1 MDNITTTMISLDQK
15 VLIKARLEVS
25 VTTLMVVDTVVLDRS
40 SSNDPLFQL
49 DW

>member
-15 VLIKARLEVS
+15 VLIKVLLEVS
-25 VTTLMVVDTVVLDRS
+25 VVTLMVVDTVVLDRS
-40 SSNDPLFQL
+40 SNNDPLCQL